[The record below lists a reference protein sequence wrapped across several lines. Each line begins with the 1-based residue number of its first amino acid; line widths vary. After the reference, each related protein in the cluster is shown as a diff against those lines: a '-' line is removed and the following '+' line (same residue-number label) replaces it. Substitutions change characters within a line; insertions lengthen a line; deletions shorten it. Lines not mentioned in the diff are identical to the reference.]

1 MEEKAIQL
9 PPVFPDT
16 LPEDGMNRSRIR
28 RSVSFLI
35 VLLATAAPW
44 MRSEAQ
50 EELSLNDQVIERV
63 LDNGLKVLMVVRPE
77 TPLIRCILAYRVGAV
92 NERPGITG
100 ISHFHEHMM
109 FKGSY
114 SMGVKP
120 GMLERDAEIMA
131 QIDEIMAMIIEEES
145 KIKGRDDG
153 KIIEWKAQISELINQ
168 QREETMLSEELWGA
182 YQAAGGTGINAS
194 TGQEMTQYYVT
205 LPKNKIELY
214 LALEADRMVNPVFRE
229 FYSER
234 DVIAEERRMSE
245 NRPGFFFNEQLNAT
259 FYAASPYSWSVVGWM
274 SDVSNITRQEM
285 VEYRDLYYRP
295 DNATLV
301 LAGDIEVE
309 PVMALVEEYFG
320 SIPSR
325 GKSPRVRTLE
335 PSPEYYRTSVGS
347 DFDAPYIEKR
357 VYGRAATNPSV
368 QILFHIP
375 PLWHADL
382 APLYMLG
389 EVMSSRSGDMYKEM
403 VLENEHATGVS
414 ARASTSMYD
423 GSFRVSADVKEVG
436 RRAVVSSEMIEG
448 ELWSYLEDAKTN
460 PVDPALLERVK
471 NQVEADFLQSLRGT
485 GIATSL
491 ARMETAYQWQ
501 FIEEQYRQRMA
512 VTAEDLMAVAQKY
525 FTRDNSVTGVLE
537 RER

>member
-1 MEEKAIQL
+1 MKKRRLI
-9 PPVFPDT
+9 
-16 LPEDGMNRSRIR
+16 
-28 RSVSFLI
+28 RSVLP
-35 VLLATAAPW
+35 LLALLVLAGPLADAG
-44 MRSEAQ
+44 AQ
-50 EELSLNDQVIERV
+50 ELSLTNQVIERT
-63 LDNGLKVLMVVRPE
+63 LDNGLTVLMVVRPE

-100 ISHFHEHMM
+100 MSHFHEHMM

-120 GMLERDAEIMA
+120 GMLERDQEIMA
-131 QIDEIMAMIIEEES
+131 EIDEVMAMIVEEES
-145 KIKGRDDG
+145 KITGRDDAQ
-153 KIIEWKAQISELINQ
+153 IIEWKARVSELINQ

-182 YQAAGGTGINAS
+182 YQEAGGTGINAS
-194 TGQEMTQYYVT
+194 TGQELTQYYVT

-245 NRPGFFFNEQLNAT
+245 NRPGYFFNEQLNAT

-274 SDVSNITRQEM
+274 SDVTNITRQEM
-285 VEYRDLYYRP
+285 QEYRDLYYRP
-295 DNATLV
+295 DNAVLV
-301 LAGDIEVE
+301 MAGDIDVDA
-309 PVMALVEEYFG
+309 VMALVEQHFG
-320 SIPSR
+320 AIPAR
-325 GKSPRVRTLE
+325 GKSPRVRTRE
-335 PSPEYYRTSVGS
+335 PSPEFYRETVGP

-357 VYGRAATNPSV
+357 VFGRAATNPSV
-368 QILFHIP
+368 QLLFHIP
-375 PLWHADL
+375 PLWHQDL
-382 APLYMLG
+382 AALYILG
-389 EVMSSRSGDMYKEM
+389 QVMSSRSGDMYQTM
-403 VLENEHATGVS
+403 VLDREHATGVG

-423 GSFRVSADVKEVG
+423 GSFRVSASVKEVG
-436 RRAVVSSEMIEG
+436 RRAVASSQVIED
-448 ELWSYLEDAKTN
+448 ELWSFLEAAKTQ
-460 PVDPALLERVK
+460 PVDAELLQRVK
-471 NQVEADFLQSLRGT
+471 NQVEASFLLSLRGT
-485 GIATSL
+485 GIASSL
-491 ARMETAYQWQ
+491 VRMEVAHEWQ

>member
-1 MEEKAIQL
+1 MI
-9 PPVFPDT
+9 
-16 LPEDGMNRSRIR
+16 RIR
-28 RSVSFLI
+28 PARLALLLT
-35 VLLATAAPW
+35 VLLATLGPRAG
-44 MRSEAQ
+44 SGAQ
-50 EELSLNDQVIERV
+50 ELSLADQVIERT
-63 LDNGLKVLMVVRPE
+63 LDNGLTVLMVVRPE
-77 TPLIRCILAYRVGAV
+77 TPLIRCILGYRVGSV

-109 FKGSY
+109 FKGTN

-120 GMLERDAEIMA
+120 GTQERDAEIMA
-131 QIDEIMAMIIEEES
+131 QIDEIMAQIIEEES
-145 KIKGRDDG
+145 KVTGRDDA
-153 KIIEWKAQISELINQ
+153 KIIEWKAQISELINE
-168 QREETMLSEELWGA
+168 QREETILSEELWGA

-205 LPKNKIELY
+205 LPKNKIELF

-259 FYAASPYSWSVVGWM
+259 FYAASPYSSSVVGWM
-274 SDVSNITRQEM
+274 SDVSNITREEM
-285 VEYRDLYYRP
+285 QEYRDLYYRP
-295 DNATLV
+295 DNAVLV
-301 LAGDIEVE
+301 MAGDIDVDA
-309 PVMALVEEYFG
+309 VMAKVQEYFG
-320 SIPSR
+320 PIPSR
-325 GKSPRVRTLE
+325 GKSPRVRTQE
-335 PSPEYYRTSVGS
+335 PSPNFYRETVGP

-375 PLWHADL
+375 PVWHEDL

-389 EVMSSRSGDMYKEM
+389 EVMSSRSGDMYETM
-403 VLENEHATGVS
+403 VLDREHATAVR
-414 ARASTSMYD
+414 ARASTSEYD
-423 GSFRVSADVKEVG
+423 GSFSVSATVKEVN
-436 RRAVVSSEMIEG
+436 RRQVASSDVIEG
-448 ELWSYLEDAKTN
+448 ELWSFLEEAKTE
-460 PVDPALLERVK
+460 PVDPQLLERVK
-471 NQVEADFLQSLRGT
+471 NQVEADFLLSLRGT
-485 GIATSL
+485 GIASSL
-491 ARMETAYQWQ
+491 ARMEIAYEWQ

-512 VTAEDLMAVAQKY
+512 VTSEDLMRVAQKY

>member
-1 MEEKAIQL
+1 
-9 PPVFPDT
+9 
-16 LPEDGMNRSRIR
+16 MNRSRLK
-28 RSVSFLI
+28 RSVGFLI
-35 VLLATAAPW
+35 VLLAMAGPSMTA
-44 MRSEAQ
+44 EAQ
-50 EELSLNDQVIERV
+50 ELSLTDQVIERV
-63 LDNGLKVLMVVRPE
+63 LDNGLTVLMVVRPQ
-77 TPLIRCILAYRVGAV
+77 TPLIRCILAYRVGGV

-120 GMLERDAEIMA
+120 GMLERDQEIMA
-131 QIDEIMAMIIEEES
+131 QIDEVMALIVEEES
-145 KIKGRDDG
+145 KVKGRDDQ
-153 KIIEWKAQISELINQ
+153 KLIDWKAQISELINQ

-182 YQAAGGTGINAS
+182 YQEAGGTGINAS
-194 TGQEMTQYYVT
+194 TGSEMTQYYVT

-234 DVIAEERRMSE
+234 DVITEERRMSE

-259 FYAASPYSWSVVGWM
+259 FYGAHPYSSGVIGWM
-274 SDVSNITRQEM
+274 SDVSKITRDEM
-285 VEYRDLYYRP
+285 KEYRDLYYRP
-295 DNATLV
+295 GNATLV
-301 LAGDIEVE
+301 MAGDIDVDA
-309 PVMALVEEYFG
+309 VMALVEQYFG
-320 SIPSR
+320 DIPSR
-325 GKSPRVRTLE
+325 GKSPRVRTRE
-335 PSPEYYRTSVGS
+335 PNPEYYRETVGP

-357 VYGRAATNPSV
+357 VYGRAATTPSV
-368 QILFHIP
+368 QILFHVP
-375 PLWHADL
+375 PVWHDDL

-389 EVMSSRSGDMYKEM
+389 EVMSSRSGDMYKAM
-403 VLENEHATGVS
+403 VLDREHATRVS
-414 ARASTSMYD
+414 ARASNSMYD
-423 GSFRVSADVKEVG
+423 GSFRFSVSVKEVRG
-436 RRAVVSSEMIEG
+436 EQVVSSDEIEG
-448 ELWSYLEDAKTN
+448 EIWTFIENAKTV
-460 PVDPALLERVK
+460 PVDPDLLQRVK

-485 GIATSL
+485 GIASSL
-491 ARMETAYQWQ
+491 ARMETAYEWE

>member
-1 MEEKAIQL
+1 MI
-9 PPVFPDT
+9 
-16 LPEDGMNRSRIR
+16 RSRLT
-28 RSVSFLI
+28 RSVAFLI
-35 VLLATAAPW
+35 VLLATAGPW

-50 EELSLNDQVIERV
+50 ELSLNGQVIERV
-63 LDNGLKVLMVVRPE
+63 LDNGLTVLMVVRPQ
-77 TPLIRCILAYRVGAV
+77 TPLIRCILAYRVGSV

-120 GMLERDAEIMA
+120 GTLERDQEIMQ
-131 QIDEIMAMIIEEES
+131 QIDETMGLIIEEES
-145 KIKGRDDG
+145 KITGRDEQ
-153 KIIEWKAQISELINQ
+153 KIIDWKAQISEFINQ

-182 YQAAGGTGINAS
+182 YQEAGGTGINAS

-234 DVIAEERRMSE
+234 DVISEERRMSE
-245 NRPGFFFNEQLNAT
+245 NRPGFFFNEQLSAT
-259 FYAASPYSWSVVGWM
+259 FYGAHPYSWSVLGWM

-301 LAGDIEVE
+301 MAGDIDVDAVMEMVE
-309 PVMALVEEYFG
+309 KYFG
-320 SIPSR
+320 DIPPR
-325 GKSPRVRTLE
+325 GKSPRVRTRE
-335 PSPEYYRTSVGS
+335 PSPEFYRETVGV

-357 VYGRAATNPSV
+357 VYGRAATAPSV
-368 QILFHIP
+368 QILFHVP
-375 PLWHADL
+375 PLWHQDL
-382 APLYMLG
+382 APLYVLG
-389 EVMSSRSGDMYKEM
+389 QVMSSRSGDMYQAM
-403 VLENEHATGVS
+403 VLDREHATGVS
-414 ARASTSMYD
+414 ARATTAMYD
-423 GSFRVSADVKEVG
+423 GSFRFSASVKEVRG
-436 RRAVVSSEMIEG
+436 EQVVSSDEIER
-448 ELWSYLEDAKTN
+448 EIWSFIEDAKTES
-460 PVDPALLERVK
+460 VDPDLLQRVK
-471 NQVEADFLQSLRGT
+471 NQVEASFLQSLRGT
-485 GIATSL
+485 GIASSL
-491 ARMETAYQWQ
+491 ARTETAYEWE
-501 FIEEQYRQRMA
+501 FIEEQYKQRMA
-512 VTAEDLMAVAQKY
+512 VTAEDLMAVARKY

>member
-1 MEEKAIQL
+1 MS
-9 PPVFPDT
+9 
-16 LPEDGMNRSRIR
+16 RSRLA
-28 RSVSFLI
+28 RSAIYPI
-35 VLLATAAPW
+35 VLLAMVGFSTT
-44 MRSEAQ
+44 SEAQ
-50 EELSLNDQVIERV
+50 DLSLNDQVIERT

-100 ISHFHEHMM
+100 ISHFLEHMM

-131 QIDEIMAMIIEEES
+131 QIDEVMALIVEEES
-145 KIKGRDDG
+145 KVRGRNDDQ
-153 KIIEWKAQISELINQ
+153 IIAWKAQVSELINQ
-168 QREETMLSEELWGA
+168 QREETMLGEELWGA

-194 TGQEMTQYYVT
+194 TGQELTQYYVT

-229 FYSER
+229 FYAER
-234 DVIAEERRMSE
+234 DVISEERRMSE

-274 SDVSNITRQEM
+274 SDVSNVTRAEM
-285 VEYRDLYYRP
+285 QEYRDLFYRP

-301 LAGDIEVE
+301 MAGDIDVDA
-309 PVMALVEEYFG
+309 VMAMVEQYFG
-320 SIPSR
+320 SIPAR
-325 GKSPRVRTLE
+325 GKSPRVRTRE
-335 PSPEYYRTSVGS
+335 PSPNFYRETVGP

-375 PLWHADL
+375 PLWHDDL

-389 EVMSSRSGDMYKEM
+389 QVMSSRSGDMYQTM
-403 VLENEHATGVS
+403 VLGNEHATGVS

-423 GSFRVSADVKEVG
+423 GSFRVSASVKEVS
-436 RRAVVSSEMIEG
+436 RRPVASSDAIEA
-448 ELWSYLEDAKTN
+448 ELWSFLEAAKTD
-460 PVDPALLERVK
+460 PVDPELLQRVK
-471 NQVEADFLQSLRGT
+471 NQVEASFLQSLRGT
-485 GIATSL
+485 GIASSL
-491 ARMETAYQWQ
+491 VRMEVAYEWR
-501 FIEEQYRQRMA
+501 FIEEQYQQRMA
-512 VTAEDLMAVAQKY
+512 VTPEDLMRVAEKY

>member
-1 MEEKAIQL
+1 MI
-9 PPVFPDT
+9 
-16 LPEDGMNRSRIR
+16 RSRPAR
-28 RSVSFLI
+28 LALLLT
-35 VLLATAAPW
+35 VLLATPGPRAG
-44 MRSEAQ
+44 SGAQ
-50 EELSLNDQVIERV
+50 ELSLADQVIERT
-63 LDNGLKVLMVVRPE
+63 LDNGLTVLMVVRPE
-77 TPLIRCILAYRVGAV
+77 TPLIRCILGYRVGSV

-109 FKGSY
+109 FKGSN

-120 GMLERDAEIMA
+120 GTQERDAEIMA
-131 QIDEIMAMIIEEES
+131 QIDGIMAQIIEEES
-145 KIKGRDDG
+145 KITGRDDA
-153 KIIEWKAQISELINQ
+153 KIIEWKAQISDLINE
-168 QREETMLSEELWGA
+168 QREETILSEELWGA
-182 YQAAGGTGINAS
+182 YQEAGGTGINAS

-205 LPKNKIELY
+205 LPKNKIDLF

-274 SDVSNITRQEM
+274 SDVSNITREEM
-285 VEYRDLYYRP
+285 QQYRDLYYRP
-295 DNATLV
+295 DNAVLV
-301 LAGDIEVE
+301 MAGDIDVDA
-309 PVMALVEEYFG
+309 VMAKVQEYFG

-325 GKSPRVRTLE
+325 GKSPRVRTQE
-335 PSPEYYRTSVGS
+335 PSPNFYRETVGP

-375 PLWHADL
+375 PVWHEDL
-382 APLYMLG
+382 APLYILG
-389 EVMSSRSGDMYKEM
+389 EVMSSRSGDMYETM
-403 VLENEHATGVS
+403 VLDREHATGVR
-414 ARASTSMYD
+414 ARASTSEYD
-423 GSFRVSADVKEVG
+423 GSFSVSATVKEVN
-436 RRAVVSSEMIEG
+436 RRQVTSSDVVEG
-448 ELWSYLEDAKTN
+448 ELWSFLEAAKTR
-460 PVDPALLERVK
+460 PVDPELLERVK
-471 NQVEADFLQSLRGT
+471 NQVEADFLLSLRGT
-485 GIATSL
+485 GIASSL
-491 ARMETAYQWQ
+491 ARMEIAYEWQ

-512 VTAEDLMAVAQKY
+512 VTAEDLMRMAQKY